1 MKDKKDLLFPYSKHT
16 LTVLIYSNKSMNFK
30 ITLIQ
35 LSEHA

>member
-16 LTVLIYSNKSMNFK
+16 LTALIYSNKSMK